1 MNTARKTPTGAAPLA
16 ALCLPAAAAVLAGAG
31 PAWAFD
37 DYYVRWWEMADK
49 RIIEFDGK
57 IEEKRAEILR
67 LNEKLVGIPDEQ
79 ERYYIRSQ
87 AEQLQR
93 DIDGMDAHIGLLKSE
108 IAELESLGIGSWI
121 DPDREAALARAVG
134 ALEAAY
140 APIPNFTAAIDRQ
153 GRGILAIVPH
163 NSTLTAGD
171 LEAAINYSAPVRLAT
186 EGVAPVGCIGAD
198 AGCPLEAGAPAST
211 ALVRGTANSVPS
223 TEGMLFRVSIYPDV
237 AAAFSYHNGYPS
249 VGFKPGVSNQT
260 VTIGL
265 PIGLPLYGDMRG
277 YHAVEFFGRD
287 ILSQDYTNG
296 YCHAFITVAVNGS
309 GDIYTERLVL
319 GPRRIVHETDIVPRS
334 ELHAK
339 WLGISETPPPPDPN
353 SERIVSPPV
362 PDGCGHVLAWPPF
375 DPPYRQVHGDGVLAG
390 SVACNDGLVLRLR
403 DGAGGHEPLCV
414 QPGTADEL
422 MRRGVLEG
430 DLPAP
435 RGHRV
440 RP

>member
-1 MNTARKTPTGAAPLA
+1 
-16 ALCLPAAAAVLAGAG
+16 
-31 PAWAFD
+31 
-37 DYYVRWWEMADK
+37 MADK
-49 RIIEFDGK
+49 RIVEFDRK
-57 IEEKRAEILR
+57 IAEKRAEILR
-67 LNEKLVGIPDEQ
+67 LDDKLVGILDEQ
-79 ERYYIRSQ
+79 ERYYIRSW
-87 AEQLQR
+87 AEQLR
-93 DIDGMDAHIGLLKSE
+93 REIDGMEAHIGLLESE
-108 IAELESLGIGSWI
+108 INDLERLGIGSRI
-121 DPDREAALARAVG
+121 DPDGEAALARAVG
-134 ALEAAY
+134 VLEAAY
-140 APIPNFTAAIDRQ
+140 GPIPNFTAAIDRQ
-153 GRGILAIVPH
+153 GRGILATVPH
-163 NSTLTAGD
+163 NSTLTAGA
-171 LEAAINYSAPVRLAT
+171 LEAAINYSAPVRLAVA
-186 EGVAPVGCIGAD
+186 GVAPVSCIGAD
-198 AGCPLEAGAPAST
+198 AGCPFGAGAHVST
-211 ALVRGTANSVPS
+211 ALVRGTADSVPS

-237 AAAFSYHNGYPS
+237 AAAFSYRNGYS
-249 VGFKPGVSNQT
+249 FVGFRQGLSNQT

-296 YCHAFITVAVNGS
+296 HCHAFITVAINGS
-309 GDIYTERLVL
+309 GDIYAERLEL

-339 WLGISETPPPPDPN
+339 WLGIPETPPPPPVPN
-353 SERIVSPPV
+353 PERIVSPPI
-362 PDGCGHVLAWPPF
+362 PDGCAHVLAWPPF

-403 DGAGGHEPLCV
+403 EGAGGHDPLCV

-422 MRRGVLEG
+422 VRRGVLEG